1 METSII
7 DNFAKVL
14 PYLLDLSTGDIGV
27 SLTDKEKYLFYQPGK
42 TLNLHVAIG
51 SAIKPGSAVYRA
63 VHERRRVVIKGD
75 KALFGHPYIAVAI
88 PLFNNSHEVV
98 GAACI
103 QETVDRQESLKEM
116 AAQLSATISVL
127 ATTTQ
132 NISAQTQELSAVSE
146 ALSKASHESAARVT
160 ESDQVLRLIQN
171 IAAQTNLLG
180 LNAAIEAARV
190 GEQGRG
196 FGVVAEE
203 IRKLATSST
212 DSIKKIDNIIKT
224 IQADSHNSNS
234 QTEHIHQVLSQVAEA
249 ITSIAGTAQQISS
262 MAQQLDKIADSLFQD
277 KE

>member
-7 DNFAKVL
+7 DHFTKTI
-14 PYLLDLSTGDIGV
+14 PYLLDLSIGDIGV
-27 SLTDKEKYLFYQPGK
+27 SLTDRDKYLFYKPGK
-42 TLNLHVAIG
+42 TLNLQVAVG

-63 VHERRRVVIKGD
+63 VHERRRVIIKGD
-75 KALFGHPYIAVAI
+75 KALFGQPYIAVAV
-88 PLFNNSHEVV
+88 PLFNDCHEVV

-127 ATTTQ
+127 ATTTN
-132 NISAQTQELSAVSE
+132 NISAQAQELSAVSQTL
-146 ALSKASHESAARVT
+146 AKVSHESAARVT
-160 ESDQVLRLIQN
+160 ESDQVLRLITN

-212 DSIKKIDNIIKT
+212 DSIKKIDTIIKT
-224 IQADSHNSNS
+224 IQTDSHNSNS
-234 QTEHIHQVLSQVAEA
+234 QIEHIHQVLSQVAEA

-262 MAQQLDKIADSLFQD
+262 MAHQLDNIADSLFQD
-277 KE
+277 KR